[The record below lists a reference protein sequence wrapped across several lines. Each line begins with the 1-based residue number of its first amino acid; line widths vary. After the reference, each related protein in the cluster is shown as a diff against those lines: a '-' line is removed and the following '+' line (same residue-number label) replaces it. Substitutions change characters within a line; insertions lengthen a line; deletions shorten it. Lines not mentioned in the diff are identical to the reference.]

1 MITFITVK
9 GKSIRCARKNHKLL
23 PILLKKVKEFLD
35 IIVITDSKE
44 ISNICEKHNINY
56 YIEDK
61 KLIDEFHSIYNY
73 LRDTNRLEEITEFAL
88 LPVTHPLCN
97 IETIMKVV
105 YSDMSQYDVVTTFTY
120 INDRSI
126 FYLNEEN
133 EFIISNTE
141 RKGSLCSKV
150 KMADGSCYKLT
161 THFLKQV
168 INSNNSNY
176 TFWNYGKIKFIENSS
191 EYYIDIDEKMDLM
204 IFEKYFK
211 K

>member
-23 PILLKKVKEFLD
+23 PILLK
-35 IIVITDSKE
+35 
-44 ISNICEKHNINY
+44 
-56 YIEDK
+56 
-61 KLIDEFHSIYNY
+61 
-73 LRDTNRLEEITEFAL
+73 
-88 LPVTHPLCN
+88 
-97 IETIMKVV
+97 
-105 YSDMSQYDVVTTFTY
+105 
-120 INDRSI
+120 
-126 FYLNEEN
+126 N